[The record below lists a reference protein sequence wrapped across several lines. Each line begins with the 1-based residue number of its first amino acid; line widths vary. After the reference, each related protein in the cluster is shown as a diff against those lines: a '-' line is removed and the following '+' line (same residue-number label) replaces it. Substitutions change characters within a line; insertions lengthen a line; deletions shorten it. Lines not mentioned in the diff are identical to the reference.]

1 MSWFSRA
8 WNYVKEKASAAKE
21 LVKKHIEVA
30 AVLAGGTLG
39 AVAYFTLHAI
49 NATIM
54 GNALLFLISSGFGIF
69 AGLTAAAFLP
79 ISILLGAVTTLLIVV
94 VVKNAISK
102 RDKQDKAASEALV
115 RELKDNIEK
124 LKAERTVNDEI
135 SDARETAVVTEDQVL
150 RTRVD
155 HLTENVEEM
164 NHVLTDADLANREEI
179 ERVDQ
184 KVNIHDQ
191 QIKEILAL
199 FKQVNTAGPAGGSA
213 TAPGPAAGLNLVF
226 DDKKVKEILGLSV
239 AVPTAAGTSAATGPA
254 AGLNHDK
261 KIEEILSLLKQAHTA
276 AVASAAAPGPAGAV
290 NLEHQKFEELLDFL
304 KQSLTTIPSGAT
316 VTAVNNSTPGASAAP
331 TVTTIYN
338 PAGPAVANDKTVQN
352 SEGAKKRRANTI

>member
-21 LVKKHIEVA
+21 LVKNHIGVA
-30 AVLAGGTLG
+30 AAFVGGTIG
-39 AVAYFTLHAI
+39 AIAYFTLHAI

-79 ISILLGAVTTLLIVV
+79 ISILLGAAISLIILA
-94 VVKNAISK
+94 VVKNAISRK
-102 RDKQDKAASEALV
+102 DKQDIAASEALV

-124 LKAERTVNDEI
+124 LKAERTVENEVMR
-135 SDARETAVVTEDQVL
+135 AHETAAVTEDQGL
-150 RTRVD
+150 RADVN
-155 HLTENVEEM
+155 HLTENLQEM

-199 FKQVNTAGPAGGSA
+199 FKQVNTGPAAASA
-213 TAPGPAAGLNLVF
+213 TAPGPAAGLKPVF
-226 DDKKVKEILGLSV
+226 DDKKLKEILGLSGAV
-239 AVPTAAGTSAATGPA
+239 ATAAGAPAATGPA

-261 KIEEILSLLKQAHTA
+261 KIEEILSLLKQAHKA

-290 NLEHQKFEELLDFL
+290 NLDHQKFEELLDFL
-304 KQSLTTIPSGAT
+304 KQSLTAIPSGAT
-316 VTAVNNSTPGASAAP
+316 LTAGNDSIPGPAAP

-338 PAGPAVANDKTVQN
+338 PAGPVVVANDKTVQN